1 MMRNPMT
8 LMALRLVATLPL
20 GGCAS
25 GFPSAAMPS
34 ALAPMPIA
42 DARMWAASTR
52 PPGHLTLRFHWHL
65 IAEGGSGGRG
75 AVLVAPPDSL
85 RLDFR
90 GPVGFGSGAAGVI
103 GDSAIWA
110 EPEDQVQKFVPSYP
124 LLWAMVGIARP
135 PVGTWTIEG
144 HRDASTTAWRYTR
157 GADRVDYLFRRGAT
171 TILEAY
177 VRQDG
182 KPLGHV
188 VTVFDVNGHLAR
200 SRLDVLTTQARLE
213 ITFDKD
219 TRQAPFNRDS
229 WLAPHN

>member
-1 MMRNPMT
+1 MMWNH
-8 LMALRLVATLPL
+8 MALRLAATLPL
-20 GGCAS
+20 VGCAS
-25 GFPSAAMPS
+25 AFPSAAMPA
-34 ALAPMPIA
+34 ALAPMPVA
-42 DARMWAASTR
+42 DARTWAASTR

-75 AVLVAPPDSL
+75 TVLIAPPDSL

-135 PVGTWTIEG
+135 PAGTWTIEG
-144 HRDASTTAWRYTR
+144 RRDASTTAWRYTR
-157 GADRVDYLFRRGAT
+157 GADRVDYLFRRGT
-171 TILEAY
+171 STILEAY

-182 KPLGHV
+182 RPLGHV
-188 VTVFDVNGHLAR
+188 VTVFDVDGRLAR

-213 ITFDKD
+213 ITFDKE
-219 TRQAPFNRDS
+219 TRQIPFNRDS